1 MEVKA
6 HIIKYAFFLFRNSLK
21 TIKTFMYKEKGRK
34 RKEKKRLTMLVR
46 EVHWSHC
53 CALHAEN
60 KSKAN
65 PCFSSQDPSI
75 FL

>member
-1 MEVKA
+1 
-6 HIIKYAFFLFRNSLK
+6 
-21 TIKTFMYKEKGRK
+21 MYKEKGRK

-46 EVHWSHC
+46 EVHWSHR

-75 FL
+75 FFISKQDKRKTIHVHR